1 MSGLVWKDI
10 LVMRKAL
17 RTYGLLLLFY
27 LGMMAWCLLDLTTL
41 RLLKTANREG
51 TPEESV

>member
-1 MSGLVWKDI
+1 MIGLVWKDI

-27 LGMMAWCLLDLTTL
+27 LAMVVMDVIPLTVS
-41 RLLKTANREG
+41 A
-51 TPEESV
+51 